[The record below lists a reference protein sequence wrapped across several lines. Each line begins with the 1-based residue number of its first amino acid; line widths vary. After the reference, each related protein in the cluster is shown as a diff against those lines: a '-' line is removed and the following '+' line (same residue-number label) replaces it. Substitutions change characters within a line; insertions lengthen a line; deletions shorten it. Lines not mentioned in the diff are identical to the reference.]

1 MTTPLYPTFRKR
13 VDDAFEQLI
22 KQQVT
27 PWSFLTAGPPFRI
40 KAFDGREIAYQH
52 LHFEGSPRDEFWSR
66 YIEPFLEHLCVS
78 EIEAAV
84 SMSNKKGVD
93 AKLLLPEL
101 RELLSAGFKKVYR
114 QMADVDRR
122 LRGKGYPNSVALRL
136 VESEIQRMDKF
147 LDERIVAEIEMW
159 KPTPWFEAG
168 SRYAGLRIVEEHS
181 QHQAGTTVDT
191 DATGVLSKKQYLI
204 DMPRILVEATESDL
218 PLAILFLDIDEFK
231 KVNEQVGHDGGDD
244 VLRLIA
250 SKADKS
256 VGIKGKVYRYGGD
269 EFVVLLAN
277 HSLEEAAAVADRLHS
292 ECSKLQY
299 PKNIAVTVTIGVSA
313 WPTPVKDIQSLL
325 KSADDLL
332 LEGKKNGQRNK
343 VHVAS
348 SAKMDIISAD
358 EWRLTLT
365 LSPETELAIPKYQ
378 LLDYLL
384 NSCCSLPLGE
394 FGRRYRFSLHLNRN
408 NLIQE
413 TEEGWIGARIES
425 PWAQASTYQI
435 ANNGSVRLMIT
446 QRYTET
452 FRAVQ
457 TEKVLFETIRFW
469 PFVTRFWKQ
478 ALPQMHFL
486 SIRLEGILGAL
497 LSLDVNVYRSDNLIS
512 KLEKYGSPKVPF
524 LPASGTEGLNDLL
537 LHTCHN
543 IVAAFVPPKGIS
555 KSDFCLQ
562 YFQGKAASFLK
573 DVHDPQATDE

>member
-40 KAFDGREIAYQH
+40 NAFDGREIAYQH
-52 LHFEGSPRDEFWSR
+52 LNFEGSPSDEFWSR
-66 YIEPFLEHLCVS
+66 YIEPFLEHLCIS
-78 EIEAAV
+78 EIETAV
-84 SMSNKKGVD
+84 FMSSKKGVD

-122 LRGKGYPNSVALRL
+122 LRGKGYPNSVALRS
-136 VESEIQRMDKF
+136 VESEIQRMDNF
-147 LDERIVAEIEMW
+147 LDERIMAEIEMW
-159 KPTPWFEAG
+159 KPTPWLEAG
-168 SRYAGLRIVEEHS
+168 FQYEGLRMEEHS
-181 QHQAGTTVDT
+181 RDRAGTTVDT

-204 DMPRILVEATESDL
+204 DMPHILVEATESDL

-244 VLRLIA
+244 VLKLIA
-250 SKADKS
+250 SKAAKS

-269 EFVVLLAN
+269 EFVVLLSN

-299 PKNIAVTVTIGVSA
+299 PKKIPVTVTIGVSA
-313 WPTPVKDIQSLL
+313 WPMPVKDIQSLL

-332 LEGKKNGQRNK
+332 LEGKKKGQRNK
-343 VHVAS
+343 VHIAS
-348 SAKMDIISAD
+348 STKTDIISAD

-365 LSPETELAIPKYQ
+365 LSPETELVIPKYQ

-384 NSCCSLPLGE
+384 NSCCSLPLHE
-394 FGRRYRFSLHLNRN
+394 FGRRYRFPLDLNRN

-425 PWAQASTYQI
+425 PWAQTSTYQI
-435 ANNGSVRLMIT
+435 ANNGSARLIIT
-446 QRYTET
+446 QRHTET
-452 FRAVQ
+452 FRAVKV
-457 TEKVLFETIRFW
+457 EAVLFETIRFW

-486 SIRLEGILGAL
+486 SISLEGLVGAF
-497 LSLDVNVYRSDNLIS
+497 LSLDVNVYRAENLIS
-512 KLEKYGSPKVPF
+512 KLEKYESQDVPF
-524 LPASGTEGLNDLL
+524 LPASGAEGLNDLL

-543 IVAAFVPPKGIS
+543 IVAAFVPPQGVS
-555 KSDFCLQ
+555 KSDLRLQ
-562 YFQGKAASFLK
+562 YFQGKAASFLE
-573 DVHDPQATDE
+573 DVHDPETTDE